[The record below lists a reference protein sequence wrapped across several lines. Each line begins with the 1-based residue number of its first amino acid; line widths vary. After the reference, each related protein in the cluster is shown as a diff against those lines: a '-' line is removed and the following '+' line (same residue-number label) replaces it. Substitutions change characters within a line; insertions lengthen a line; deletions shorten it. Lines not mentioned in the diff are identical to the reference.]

1 MSHKAA
7 ATMPVATPP
16 MTLEVKVVNGEDVR
30 VPSGRPLC
38 HGAYAVVHTP
48 SSSAPTRVDQ
58 DPDCHGYPYWGEAV
72 RVALPAGARWLDVE
86 ICRAHAG
93 GMSEPVAAARVP
105 VEDFTVGPPGHLHC
119 LSYRLFGSAARG
131 MMQRRNGIVN
141 ITVKRLDGV
150 APLPAEGKAMF
161 PPAAAGPKA
170 RVDAGGA
177 SGSGSCCGAAAV
189 EQGKPAAPAGAVM
202 GYPVG
207 C

>member
-7 ATMPVATPP
+7 AAMPM

-58 DPDCHGYPYWGEAV
+58 DPDCHGYPYWDEAV

-86 ICRAHAG
+86 ICRAHG
-93 GMSEPVAAARVP
+93 GGGGRSETVAAARVP

-150 APLPAEGKAMF
+150 APLPAEGKAAMF
-161 PPAAAGPKA
+161 SPPATGKA
-170 RVDAGGA
+170 VDAAGA

>member
-1 MSHKAA
+1 MSHKV
-7 ATMPVATPP
+7 ATMP
-16 MTLEVKVVNGEDVR
+16 MTTIEVTVLSGEDVRR

-38 HGAYAVVHTP
+38 RGAYAVVHTA

-58 DPDCHGYPYWGEAV
+58 DPDCHGYPHWGDAV

-86 ICRAHAG
+86 VCRARAG
-93 GMSEPVAAARVP
+93 GQSEPVAAARVP

-119 LSYRLFGSAARG
+119 LSYRLFHSAG
-131 MMQRRNGIVN
+131 GMQRRNGIVN
-141 ITVKRLDGV
+141 ITVKRLDGG
-150 APLPAEGKAMF
+150 APPVEGKAMF
-161 PPAAAGPKA
+161 RSAAKA
-170 RVDAGGA
+170 VDAAGA
-177 SGSGSCCGAAAV
+177 SGSGSCCGAAV